1 MLVSVLRSKQCMIVW
16 GLRQWRK
23 DSSIIWRRG
32 WRQMAHL
39 RAWRSRGVGS
49 GPLILGLWR
58 GFGVGCGVSSSSA
71 RDDDGGEAPAEMTS
85 ATRESRRCCVS
96 SLLGSGYVESRFPGS
111 GLAERGGGGGGGA
124 GSGAV
129 DATFLDNSSGN
140 SRFAGSS
147 KTGIESGAA
156 GGAGG

>member
-1 MLVSVLRSKQCMIVW
+1 MLVSVLMSKQCMIVW

-49 GPLILGLWR
+49 GPLILGLRR

-71 RDDDGGEAPAEMTS
+71 GDDDGSVEELLRFLITGMGV
-85 ATRESRRCCVS
+85 RETGV
-96 SLLGSGYVESRFPGS
+96 PGV
-111 GLAERGGGGGGGA
+111 GDCGIEGRGGGGGG
-124 GSGAV
+124 V
-129 DATFLDNSSGN
+129 W
-140 SRFAGSS
+140 
-147 KTGIESGAA
+147 
-156 GGAGG
+156 GGGCHIFR